1 MSLEWDVWM
10 CGEEDEEKD
19 MKGMMM
25 IWKIEKDLYQVS
37 LVALLWNVLYED
49 FPGDTHTKQLVSMNG
64 NMMLVNYK
72 WGACWMGRRYRVHIF
87 SHLKQTEV
95 CDDVFCRRR
104 FTLEPK
110 NGSRHPVDFN
120 FLISLQKCH
129 MLTAA
134 LKTFFHVRRITMTV
148 EHERGR

>member
-1 MSLEWDVWM
+1 MSLEWDEM
-10 CGEEDEEKD
+10 CGEKKTKKRIYERDDDDLENW
-19 MKGMMM
+19 KGS
-25 IWKIEKDLYQVS
+25 VSTHS
-37 LVALLWNVLYED
+37 LVALLCNILYED

-72 WGACWMGRRYRVHIF
+72 WGTCWTGRVHIF

-134 LKTFFHVRRITMTV
+134 LKTFFHVRHITMAV